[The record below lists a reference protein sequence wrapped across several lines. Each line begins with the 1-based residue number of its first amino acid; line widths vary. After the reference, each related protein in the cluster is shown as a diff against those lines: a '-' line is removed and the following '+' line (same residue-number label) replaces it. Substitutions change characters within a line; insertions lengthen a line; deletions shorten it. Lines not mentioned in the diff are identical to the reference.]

1 MPDASRLCE
10 VRDQIHRAKTTL
22 GDLFSILL
30 ASSQRMGCADLVI
43 GTAARGFKCTS
54 GTRNLGVV
62 RVAPPSV
69 PPQEACHPNC

>member
-1 MPDASRLCE
+1 MPDTSRLCE

-43 GTAARGFKCTS
+43 GTTPCGYKRTS
-54 GTRNLGVV
+54 VV
-62 RVAPPSV
+62 
-69 PPQEACHPNC
+69 EA